1 MSVETAT
8 YISQL
13 NSALPAAG
21 DLISE
26 GDNHLNLI
34 KSTLLA
40 TFPNFTA
47 TAITPTSADVNKVA
61 GAATTGATGFN
72 VVTQAATDN
81 TTLAASTAQ
90 VQAAIMASSGVTAV
104 LPAQSGNSGKVL
116 GTNGTTASW
125 VDHDNDNRII
135 NGGMAIDRRNEGAAQ
150 TFTAGAAL
158 AYCVDRWYG
167 YCTGANVT
175 GQRVAGSV
183 KSQYRYQFTGAAS
196 VTAIGFG
203 QRIEAANSYDMNDEA
218 ATFGV
223 DLANSLLTSVTWTAY
238 YANTADTFGSLASPT
253 RTQIATGTF
262 TVTSTITRYTASIT
276 IPAAAVTG
284 IEIVLT
290 VGAQTSG
297 TWTIG
302 NVSLERGTTAGAF
315 KPRSKTVEQSLC
327 ERFLPVTET
336 AYLAAQAYGTTSG
349 YVSAPFRVPAYR
361 APTGITLSAAAAGY
375 SLTNT
380 AFTPT
385 VCTSVTFGAG
395 AVGGGS
401 FAAVVGSGVLTAGDA
416 TTFISGAGN
425 KIIWTGCE
433 L

>member
-1 MSVETAT
+1 MSVESAT

-13 NSALPAAG
+13 NSALPANT
-21 DLISE
+21 DLITE
-26 GDNHLNLI
+26 GDNHITLL

-47 TAITPTSADVNKVA
+47 TPVTPTTADLNTIA
-61 GAATTGATGFN
+61 GASSTGATALN
-72 VVTQAATDN
+72 VATQAATN
-81 TTLAASTAQ
+81 NSTLAASTAM
-90 VQAAIMASSGVTAV
+90 VQAALLASTGVTAV
-104 LPAQSGNSGKVL
+104 LPAQSGNSGKFL
-116 GTNGTTASW
+116 TTNGSSASW
-125 VDHDNDNRII
+125 EGLPSLNRII
-135 NGGMAIDRRNEGAAQ
+135 NGDMSIDNRNEGSAQ
-150 TFTAGAAL
+150 TFTAAAAL

-203 QRIEAANSYDMNDEA
+203 QRIEAANSYDMNTET

-238 YANTADTFGSLASPT
+238 YANTADTFGTLASPT

-262 TVTSTITRYTASIT
+262 TVTSTVTRYTASIT
-276 IPAAAVTG
+276 IPAAAITG

-290 VGAQTSG
+290 VGAQTSR

-302 NVSLERGTTAGAF
+302 SVSLERGAASGDF
-315 KPRSKTVEQSLC
+315 VPRPKTVEQSLC
-327 ERFLPVTET
+327 ERFLPVTEA

-349 YVSAPFRVPAYR
+349 YVSAQFRVPAYR
-361 APTGITLSAAAAGY
+361 APTGITPSAAAAGY

-380 AFTPT
+380 AFAAT
-385 VCTSVTFGAG
+385 VCTSLTFGAG

-401 FAAVVGSGVLTAGDA
+401 FAAVVGSGVLTAGNA
-416 TTFISGAGN
+416 TTFIADAGN